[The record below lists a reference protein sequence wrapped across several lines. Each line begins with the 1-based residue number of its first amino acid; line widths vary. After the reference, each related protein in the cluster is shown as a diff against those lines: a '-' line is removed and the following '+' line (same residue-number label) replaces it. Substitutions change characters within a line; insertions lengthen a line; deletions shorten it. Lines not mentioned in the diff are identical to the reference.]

1 MAREEDVTF
10 ERITRVYRDESSK
23 KALTHLEPDFYEK
36 MNRYLG
42 GLETDLA
49 VERQKDANS
58 RATMLLQDELQK
70 AHKKREQIS
79 QYRER
84 KIALLA
90 SQRAGGAEVEQRG
103 LARPEQDLLQRLVDI
118 LTNHRQEALGLAA
131 KTATPTATTSGP
143 AGASIPAA
151 MPPRHAPGIL
161 LHILED
167 VPPFAGPDGTLRL
180 RKEDLVTLP
189 AQMANVLVERGKA
202 RIVKGA
208 SWESNEPARKPT
220 VK

>member
-23 KALTHLEPDFYEK
+23 KGLTHLEPDFYEK
-36 MNRYLG
+36 VNRYLG

-49 VERQKDANS
+49 AERQKDANS
-58 RATMLLQDELQK
+58 KAAMLLQDELQK
-70 AHKKREQIS
+70 AQKKREQIS

-90 SQRAGGAEVEQRG
+90 SQRAGGADMELRG

-118 LTNHRQEALGLAA
+118 LTNHRREALGLAA
-131 KTATPTATTSGP
+131 TVELPTASTKGPVGTVVAAAATPS
-143 AGASIPAA
+143 
-151 MPPRHAPGIL
+151 PPRGVL

-167 VPPFAGPDGTLRL
+167 VPPFAGPDGTLHL
-180 RKEDLVTLP
+180 KKEDLVTLP
-189 AQMANVLVERGKA
+189 AQMAKVLVERGKA
-202 RIVKGA
+202 RIVNA
-208 SWESNEPARKPT
+208 MR
-220 VK
+220 

>member
-1 MAREEDVTF
+1 MARQEDVTF

-23 KALTHLEPDFYEK
+23 KGLTHLEPDFYEK
-36 MNRYLG
+36 VNRYLG

-49 VERQKDANS
+49 AERQKDANS
-58 RATMLLQDELQK
+58 KAAMLLQDELHK
-70 AHKKREQIS
+70 AQKKREQIS

-90 SQRAGGAEVEQRG
+90 SQRAAGADVELRG
-103 LARPEQDLLQRLVDI
+103 LAQPEQDLLERLVDV
-118 LTNHRQEALGLAA
+118 LTNHRREALGLAQ
-131 KTATPTATTSGP
+131 KTEIPTATTKGP
-143 AGASIPAA
+143 IGAAVPAA
-151 MPPRHAPGIL
+151 ATPSPPRGVL

-189 AQMANVLVERGKA
+189 AQMAKVLVERGKA
-202 RIVKGA
+202 RVVQA
-208 SWESNEPARKPT
+208 MP
-220 VK
+220 

>member
-23 KALTHLEPDFYEK
+23 KTLTHLEPDFYEK

-49 VERQKDANS
+49 AERQKDANS
-58 RATMLLQDELQK
+58 RAAMLLQDELQK
-70 AHKKREQIS
+70 AQKKREQIS

-90 SQRAGGAEVEQRG
+90 SQRAGGADVELRG

-131 KTATPTATTSGP
+131 RTA
-143 AGASIPAA
+143 IPAA
-151 MPPRHAPGIL
+151 TTKGPVGATLAAATPPSPPRSVL
-161 LHILED
+161 LHVLED

-180 RKEDLVTLP
+180 KKEDIVTLP
-189 AQMANVLVERGKA
+189 TQLAKVLVERGKA
-202 RIVKGA
+202 RIVNA
-208 SWESNEPARKPT
+208 AP
-220 VK
+220 

>member
-1 MAREEDVTF
+1 MAREEEVTF

-23 KALTHLEPDFYEK
+23 KGLTHLEPDFYEK
-36 MNRYLG
+36 VNRYLG
-42 GLETDLA
+42 GLKTELA
-49 VERQKDANS
+49 AERQKDVNS
-58 RATMLLQDELQK
+58 KAAMLLQDELQK
-70 AHKKREQIS
+70 AQKKREQIS

-90 SQRAGGAEVEQRG
+90 SQRARGADVELRG

-131 KTATPTATTSGP
+131 RATIPTATT
-143 AGASIPAA
+143 AETAILAA
-151 MPPRHAPGIL
+151 TPPSPQRGVL

-189 AQMANVLVERGKA
+189 VPMAKVLVERRKA
-202 RIVKGA
+202 RIVNVA
-208 SWESNEPARKPT
+208 P
-220 VK
+220 

>member
-23 KALTHLEPDFYEK
+23 KGLTHLEPDFYEK
-36 MNRYLG
+36 VNRYLG

-49 VERQKDANS
+49 AERHRDANS
-58 RATMLLQDELQK
+58 KACMLLQDELQK

-90 SQRAGGAEVEQRG
+90 SQRAGGADVELRG
-103 LARPEQDLLQRLVDI
+103 LAKPEQDLLQRLVDI

-131 KTATPTATTSGP
+131 KPVIPLVTTAGP
-143 AGASIPAA
+143 IGASIPAVT
-151 MPPRHAPGIL
+151 PPSPLRSVL

-167 VPPFAGPDGTLRL
+167 VPPFAGPDGTIRL

-189 AQMANVLVERGKA
+189 AQMARVLVERGKA
-202 RIVKGA
+202 RIVNA
-208 SWESNEPARKPT
+208 AP
-220 VK
+220 

>member
-23 KALTHLEPDFYEK
+23 KGLTHLEPDFYEK
-36 MNRYLG
+36 VNRYLG
-42 GLETDLA
+42 GLETELA
-49 VERQKDANS
+49 AERQKDANS
-58 RATMLLQDELQK
+58 KAAMLLQDELQK
-70 AHKKREQIS
+70 AQKKREQIS

-90 SQRAGGAEVEQRG
+90 SQRAGGADMELRG

-131 KTATPTATTSGP
+131 RATIPTATTIGP
-143 AGASIPAA
+143 AGTAILAAIPPS
-151 MPPRHAPGIL
+151 PPRGVL

-189 AQMANVLVERGKA
+189 VPMAKVLVERGKA
-202 RIVKGA
+202 RIVNVA
-208 SWESNEPARKPT
+208 P
-220 VK
+220 